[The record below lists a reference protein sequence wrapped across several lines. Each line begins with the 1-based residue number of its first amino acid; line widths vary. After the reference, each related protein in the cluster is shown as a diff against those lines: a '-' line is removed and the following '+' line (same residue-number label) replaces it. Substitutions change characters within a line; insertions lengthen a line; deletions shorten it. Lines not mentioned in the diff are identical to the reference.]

1 MGIRKNISAFQARS
15 VLPEADNYFTE
26 NYLNLEFTMRPERQ
40 DKELPDDYNGLMPVI
55 EEPQAAYNRED
66 RVKEITQQLEDGIK
80 DMFTSE
86 KYMGYLNT
94 MSKFHGYS
102 LNNTLLIAKTE
113 SAGFT
118 CSWL

>member
-1 MGIRKNISAFQARS
+1 MGIRKNISAFQARRYCQKQIII
-15 VLPEADNYFTE
+15 LQKIILI
-26 NYLNLEFTMRPERQ
+26 LNLPCNERQ

-86 KYMGYLNT
+86 NT
-94 MSKFHGYS
+94 WV
-102 LNNTLLIAKTE
+102 I
-113 SAGFT
+113 
-118 CSWL
+118 